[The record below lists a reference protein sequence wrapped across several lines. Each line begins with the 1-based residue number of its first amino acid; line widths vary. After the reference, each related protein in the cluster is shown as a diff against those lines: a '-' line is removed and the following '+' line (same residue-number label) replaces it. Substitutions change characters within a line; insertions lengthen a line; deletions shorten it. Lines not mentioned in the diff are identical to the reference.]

1 MRTTIRVRVVSC
13 DAKVIGSL
21 VGGCRITVRD
31 VESGEI
37 LARGE
42 HLGGSG
48 DTKTI
53 IKTPRQRGTVVFDTP
68 GTAHFEARLNVTE
81 PTLVEVRAEGPLA
94 SPHALQ
100 NATKTTWVIPGEDVT
115 GEGLVLEL
123 NGFIVDILEPH
134 GTDIL
139 HSGHHVRLEAGVR
152 LL

>member
-1 MRTTIRVRVVSC
+1 MSTRLRVRVVSC

-21 VGGCRITVRD
+21 VGGCRITIRD
-31 VESGEI
+31 AKSGDV

-53 IKTPRQRGTVVFDTP
+53 MKIPRQRGTAVFDTP
-68 GTAHFEARLNVTE
+68 GTACFEARLDVTE
-81 PTLVEVRAEGPLA
+81 PTLVEVCAEGPLA
-94 SPHALQ
+94 CPHAMQ
-100 NATKTTWVIPGEDVT
+100 SATKTTWVVAGEDVG

-134 GTDIL
+134 GTDVL
-139 HSGHHVRLEAGVR
+139 HSGHRVHLEAGVR